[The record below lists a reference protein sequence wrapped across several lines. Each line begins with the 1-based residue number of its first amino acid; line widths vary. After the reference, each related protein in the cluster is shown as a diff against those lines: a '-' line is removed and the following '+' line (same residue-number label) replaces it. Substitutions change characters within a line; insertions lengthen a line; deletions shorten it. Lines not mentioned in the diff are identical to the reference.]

1 MTINAETI
9 VRSLERVA
17 QLTGDPYQPVY
28 ARLFLTRPEFEPLFI
43 LDRSGLVRGTMLQT
57 SIECLIGVAQ
67 DDEVSRQRIVAARL
81 HHNGYGVPDSQFEEM
96 FVVMRDVFKEILAD
110 EWSDETDAE
119 WQKLL
124 GLIESI
130 H

>member
-9 VRSLERVA
+9 VWSLERAA
-17 QLTGDPYQPVY
+17 QLAGDPFQPVY
-28 ARLFLTRPEFEPLFI
+28 ARLFQTRPEFEPLFV
-43 LDRSGLVRGTMLQT
+43 LDRSGLVKGTMLQA
-57 SIECLIGVAQ
+57 SLECIIGVAQ
-67 DDEVSRQRIVAARL
+67 NDEVSRQRIVAARL
-81 HHNGYGVPDSQFEEM
+81 HHNGYGVPDSQFEDM

-110 EWSDETDAE
+110 EWTDDINAE

-124 GLIESI
+124 GMIERI